1 MRKFNVSLTKGQV
14 IYYQICVRVCV
25 SGGGGV
31 RVHFHQIFYDTA
43 PPPAGLTKYFLRNT
57 PQIGDNIQ
65 RFHSFAGN
73 SQNVKTIAR
82 GTMDDPMHYHPRPQG
97 LSTAPRAIDLIV
109 ATIRHEIVVLLPTN
123 VRVSLLYARKLS
135 LNV

>member
-1 MRKFNVSLTKGQV
+1 M
-14 IYYQICVRVCV
+14 CVC
-25 SGGGGV
+25 GGEGGV

-43 PPPAGLTKYFLRNT
+43 PPTPPPPPAGLTKYFLQNT

-73 SQNVKTIAR
+73 SQNVRTIAR
-82 GTMDDPMHYHPRPQG
+82 GTMDDPLHYHPRPQG
-97 LSTAPRAIDLIV
+97 SSTAPRAIDLIV

-123 VRVSLLYARKLS
+123 VRVKEALT
-135 LNV
+135 